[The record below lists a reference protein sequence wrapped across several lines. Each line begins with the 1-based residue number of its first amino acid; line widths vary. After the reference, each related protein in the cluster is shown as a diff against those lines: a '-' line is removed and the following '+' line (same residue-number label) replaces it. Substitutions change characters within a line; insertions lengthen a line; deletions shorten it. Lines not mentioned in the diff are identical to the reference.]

1 MPASRSWCC
10 LGTGIVSIRTRGGRS
25 WVASSAGGCWGALA
39 KHLRMEITAYSRNIS
54 AFLNREN
61 KKRKG
66 KKGIFFLPPGR
77 SSYLIPEDCFSVCAI
92 FVAGSALSERASS
105 AENLRE
111 IHYERRRPKVELG
124 HRKLTTTCF
133 AASKFDLPL

>member
-1 MPASRSWCC
+1 
-10 LGTGIVSIRTRGGRS
+10 
-25 WVASSAGGCWGALA
+25 
-39 KHLRMEITAYSRNIS
+39 MEITAYSRNIS